1 MSGLRKRPRAYT
13 FPSKLG
19 GVSWDRRSG
28 HGPEH
33 APLALRLSRM
43 NRARVRGGGRG
54 SCGSAP
60 LLPPPRSR
68 SWPGRPDQHAS
79 PQHEAPLLR
88 AWCLVSEFRTTF
100 TKSAGLSSIPRPD
113 SAVDAQSQLAST
125 CTSVSDPPTS
135 PFSGYDVYMRLG
147 STPPDNQSRVKG
159 GKKTN
164 GVGRGRSA
172 RGREAL
178 GGRKHG
184 KEHRGQSTAH
194 AAKRAESFVPPRPQG
209 SGHGFDLGASEDLL

>member
-1 MSGLRKRPRAYT
+1 M
-13 FPSKLG
+13 
-19 GVSWDRRSG
+19 
-28 HGPEH
+28 
-33 APLALRLSRM
+33 ALRLSRM

-184 KEHRGQSTAH
+184 KEHGN
-194 AAKRAESFVPPRPQG
+194 PPRTPQNQPSRLFPPVLKDRG
-209 SGHGFDLGASEDLL
+209 MVLTLGRAKTFCEGREGLRPASEHRRDDG